1 MVKVY
6 FVGFKCFEESS
17 ELSSSDEPYFIVSY
31 GAGAKT
37 ATAKFT
43 SSGIN
48 KGDTKI
54 FDKAIIDDVPLSP
67 GYLHYAI
74 YEHDEGST
82 SEAREKVAQMMKDVV
97 AAGVQAAAIYDA
109 SQAAQGAT
117 QGGTANNA
125 SNYAAIAGAVVGGPI
140 GALLGKGIVG
150 ALGLGDDYVYDE
162 GRTVFNKN
170 TDDIPIQGEIKGVEY
185 THKFWADSNG
195 EGDYEVFF
203 RVVTYDKP
211 VIDFVVPV

>member
-6 FVGFKCFEESS
+6 FVGFTCFEESG
-17 ELSSSDEPYFIVSY
+17 ELSGSDEPYFIVSY
-31 GAGAKT
+31 GAGKQT
-37 ATAKFT
+37 ATQKFEA
-43 SSGIN
+43 SKIN
-48 KGDTKI
+48 KGQTKI
-54 FDKAIIDDVPLSP
+54 YDKEIAKDIPVGP

-82 SEAREKVAQMMKDVV
+82 TEARNKVAKMMQDV
-97 AAGVQAAAIYDA
+97 AAAGAQAAAIYDA
-109 SQAAQGAT
+109 SQAAQGGA
-117 QGGTANNA
+117 ANNA
-125 SNYAAIAGAVVGGPI
+125 STYAAVAAGMVGGPL

-162 GRTVFNKN
+162 GRTVFNK
-170 TDDIPIQGEIKGVEY
+170 TFDPPKIEGEINGVEY
-185 THKFWADSNG
+185 THKFWANSDG

-211 VIDFVVPV
+211 HIEWVEPV